1 MHPNDGR
8 VVSNFIVQALKGSDI
23 TVYGEGKQ
31 TRSFCYVDDLL
42 DGIISFMDLP
52 DGPEGRNGFPGP
64 INLGNPNEFTIRQLA
79 ELVIEMTGSKSRIV
93 QAPLPSDDPMQRRPD
108 ITLATSTLNWQ
119 PKVEIHDGL
128 KKTINY
134 FDQMLSAG

>member
-1 MHPNDGR
+1 
-8 VVSNFIVQALKGSDI
+8 
-23 TVYGEGKQ
+23 
-31 TRSFCYVDDLL
+31 
-42 DGIISFMDLP
+42 
-52 DGPEGRNGFPGP
+52 
-64 INLGNPNEFTIRQLA
+64 
-79 ELVIEMTGSKSRIV
+79 
-93 QAPLPSDDPMQRRPD
+93 MQRRPD